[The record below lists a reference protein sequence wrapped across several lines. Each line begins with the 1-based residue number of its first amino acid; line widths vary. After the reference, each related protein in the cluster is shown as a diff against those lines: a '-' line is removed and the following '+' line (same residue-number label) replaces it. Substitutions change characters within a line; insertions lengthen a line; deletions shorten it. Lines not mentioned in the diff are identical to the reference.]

1 MSDKQKD
8 KRSWQEKKAS
18 VRKQIATSVAI
29 SSTVFV
35 VSYLYLPINTSHLK
49 DLPDRLALTISCL
62 FVSSFSIFVGIFG
75 VFNVRGNTNAIDPV
89 EGGSENLVFV
99 PNQILRNTTEQ
110 FLLHF
115 IAMMTLTLFLEG
127 ASMKVIPILCGI
139 FLVARIVY
147 QVGYMASAMSRGYGF
162 ASTFLPTVAVYLFC
176 SFRIFKNIIY

>member
-35 VSYLYLPINTSHLK
+35 VSYLYLPIDTSHLK
-49 DLPDRLALTISCL
+49 DLCDRLALTISCL

-75 VFNVRGNTNAIDPV
+75 VTNVRGNTDAIDPV

-147 QVGYMASAMSRGYGF
+147 QVGYMASAMSRDF
-162 ASTFLPTVAVYLFC
+162 ADKQSPMQGGEVHNRDPGPVQ
-176 SFRIFKNIIY
+176 

>member
-35 VSYLYLPINTSHLK
+35 VSYLYHPM
-49 DLPDRLALTISCL
+49 
-62 FVSSFSIFVGIFG
+62 GIFG

-176 SFRIFKNIIY
+176 SFRIFQNIIY